1 MLNLLERVVSAV
13 EKFVDVADR
22 AVKLEERR
30 QGYSKTY
37 LHDRPKHHAHP
48 GHSQP
53 PAHPNR
59 TQPHSAGWAASPQPR
74 SCSCAGGAPK
84 G

>member
-1 MLNLLERVVSAV
+1 MNVEAAVSKGGYMLNLLERFVSAV
-13 EKFVDVADR
+13 EKFADVADR

-37 LHDRPKHHAHP
+37 LHDHPKH
-48 GHSQP
+48 

-59 TQPHSAGWAASPQPR
+59 TQPHSAG
-74 SCSCAGGAPK
+74 GAPK